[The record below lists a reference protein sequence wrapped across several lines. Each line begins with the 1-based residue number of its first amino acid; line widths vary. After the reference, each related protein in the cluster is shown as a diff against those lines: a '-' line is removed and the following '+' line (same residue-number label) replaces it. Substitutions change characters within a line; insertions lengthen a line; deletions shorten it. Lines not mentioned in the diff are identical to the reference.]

1 MSPASGVLNVVFLE
15 LGTKVS
21 LGQEILG
28 CGALGVTFCGFFF
41 FLRVVPREF
50 FKMIQQWIMST
61 NTEVEK
67 STMRLNEEVSG
78 SK

>member
-1 MSPASGVLNVVFLE
+1 MSLSVD
-15 LGTKVS
+15 S
-21 LGQEILG
+21 
-28 CGALGVTFCGFFF
+28 FFF

>member
-1 MSPASGVLNVVFLE
+1 MLNVIFLE

-21 LGQEILG
+21 LRQEIPG
-28 CGALGVTFCGFFF
+28 CGALDVTLSLNYF

-50 FKMIQQWIMST
+50 FKRIQQWILSV

-67 STMRLNEEVSG
+67 STTHLNEEVSG